1 MACPWLLFGR
11 PPAFGLTAAYAI
23 TLGIGG
29 AAPAGGRGRVVP
41 KPVTMEVSTVADTQN
56 DAGSGSDGSASE
68 SMVPAAMVLEASDS
82 PPTIV
87 SEDTVVAVV
96 MDRLDALSVSRAAN
110 GEDIRAPEG
119 VRI

>member
-29 AAPAGGRGRVVP
+29 DAPTGGRGRVVP
-41 KPVTMEVSTVADTQN
+41 KPVTIDSTVADAHDN
-56 DAGSGSDGSASE
+56 AGLGSDGSASD
-68 SMVPAAMVLEASDS
+68 SMV

-87 SEDTVVAVV
+87 SEDTAVAVV
-96 MDRLDALSVSRAAN
+96 MDRLDALSVSSGAD
-110 GEDIRAPEG
+110 GEAIRAPEG